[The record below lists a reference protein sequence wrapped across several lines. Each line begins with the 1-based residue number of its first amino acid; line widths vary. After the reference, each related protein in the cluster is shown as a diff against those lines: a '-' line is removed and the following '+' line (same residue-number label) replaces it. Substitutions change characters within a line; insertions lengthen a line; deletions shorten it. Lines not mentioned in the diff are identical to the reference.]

1 VKQLSLTEG
10 APASDLDPIRPGPR
24 RQRLPPIGLDQ
35 IHVCLF
41 STMAEFHRH
50 FGTHFETALP
60 DRGADG
66 EPAFTRRSS
75 ETGGHFYE
83 RGRQNSGGRPAPAG
97 MNRGNGVV
105 GRVGDQDGDTVGR
118 PHRQNKPNPVGHQCV
133 GISTNTRAIGKYDTA
148 RMDLVDAGAGE
159 RRPVRGLACAESVR
173 QTGDFGQAWGAE
185 NAVRIENH

>member
-1 VKQLSLTEG
+1 MTG
-10 APASDLDPIRPGPR
+10 DGDPVLLYAGV
-24 RQRLPPIGLDQ
+24 QRLEPVGLNQ
-35 IHVCLF
+35 VHVCLF
-41 STMAEFHRH
+41 STMAELNRH
-50 FGTHFETALP
+50 LRSHFETALS